1 VVAQEM
7 GYKFQNSF
15 NSSRGTCL
23 KIKTE
28 LQIDSRQK
36 LRCLPRWTRTVK
48 ASGVLAKFQT
58 NFTINLTDKDIPQ
71 MESIL
76 TAKVIATVEDNL
88 TGQMVT
94 GNGIVFLVPNQ
105 CIIIIFKTWTNLSST
120 ILIRNIM
127 ANITWMVSPIDNK
140 QF

>member
-1 VVAQEM
+1 
-7 GYKFQNSF
+7 
-15 NSSRGTCL
+15 
-23 KIKTE
+23 
-28 LQIDSRQK
+28 
-36 LRCLPRWTRTVK
+36 
-48 ASGVLAKFQT
+48 
-58 NFTINLTDKDIPQ
+58 

-76 TAKVIATVEDNL
+76 TAKVIATAEDNL

>member
-1 VVAQEM
+1 MFENQDRITNRFET
-7 GYKFQNSF
+7 K
-15 NSSRGTCL
+15 T
-23 KIKTE
+23 KINITSPHKT
-28 LQIDSRQK
+28 
-36 LRCLPRWTRTVK
+36 PRWTRTVK